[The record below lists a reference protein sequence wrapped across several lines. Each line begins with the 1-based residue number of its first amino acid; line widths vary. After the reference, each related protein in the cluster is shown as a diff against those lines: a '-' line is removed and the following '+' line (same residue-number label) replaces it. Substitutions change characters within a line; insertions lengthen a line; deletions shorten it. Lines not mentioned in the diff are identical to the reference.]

1 MGVTDY
7 GRVTSAIVVGLV
19 SIHLPGHMGVTLRF
33 TYASV
38 AG

>member
-1 MGVTDY
+1 MGVTAY

-19 SIHLPGHMGVTLRF
+19 SIYLHDYMGVTLRF

-38 AG
+38 TG